1 MTPEQIDLVRRSFD
15 AIWPV
20 RRKLA
25 DVFYSKFFE
34 LAPDAR
40 RLFSD
45 DMERQQLK
53 LMDMIAA
60 IVGALDQRELFQSLI
75 THTGRQHAQFGVLFS
90 VRGSADMGP
99 GGAIRGC
106 IYTGP

>member
-45 DMERQQLK
+45 DMER
-53 LMDMIAA
+53 
-60 IVGALDQRELFQSLI
+60 SN
-75 THTGRQHAQFGVLFS
+75 S
-90 VRGSADMGP
+90 S
-99 GGAIRGC
+99 
-106 IYTGP
+106 